1 MSIHQQEPCVQ
12 LTSMPQ
18 LAEALSPEDDWTG
31 TTDAAARRRAQT
43 RLNMRAYRRQRK
55 RKAQEKKAKASKAE
69 AETVKSEP
77 VVECW
82 DINQETMSIVPA
94 SHTNQIY
101 NARQPLLPY
110 RTKKNQSNVAF
121 PLSSDHL
128 ITLLQYNALRALAV
142 NRTFISGML
151 TTPHDCGD
159 EDIIHVV
166 PYPTDP
172 NSLPSALL
180 PTVLQQ
186 TVMHCDWIDM
196 FPSPEARDCLI
207 RAYGT
212 FDEDDLWADC
222 IGGLYEGFPDDEME
236 RRGLIAWSPP
246 WDVSG
251 WEMSEGF
258 VKKWGWLFK
267 DLSGPLEATNRWRVE
282 RGEEPLDHKDY
293 PPCPPVSG
301 FVISEL

>member
-1 MSIHQQEPCVQ
+1 MSTHQQDPCVQ

-18 LAEALSPEDDWTG
+18 LAEALSVEDDWTG

-43 RLNMRAYRRQRK
+43 RLNMRAYRK
-55 RKAQEKKAKASKAE
+55 RKAQEKKAKASEIE
-69 AETVKSEP
+69 AATIKSEA
-77 VVECW
+77 VVVCW
-82 DINQETMSIVPA
+82 DINQESMSAVPA
-94 SHTNQIY
+94 SHAKIIY
-101 NARQPLLPY
+101 NSRKPLLVY
-110 RTKKNQSNVAF
+110 RAKKNQSNIAF

-151 TTPHDCGD
+151 TTPLDCGD
-159 EDIIHVV
+159 EDVIHVV
-166 PYPTDP
+166 PYPANPD
-172 NSLPSALL
+172 SLPSALL

-251 WEMSEGF
+251 WEMSKGF
-258 VKKWGWLFK
+258 IKKWGWLFK

-282 RGEEPLDHKDY
+282 RGEEPFDHKDY
-293 PPCPPVSG
+293 PPSPPVSG
-301 FVISEL
+301 FVISEV